1 MDKYVVSAF
10 VEQPKAQGIDFG
22 EKIEINGVKIIPQ
35 NEGKI
40 KFSVELEGSDDQQVL
55 DDARRRIESIVYA
68 LTLEFGTPFKLGEA
82 WIESKVSV
90 SGKQKKIM
98 VCERVALKYSVEV
111 KIRPGA
117 EHLARISKLA
127 TKLEHISSER
137 RNLLSRIFKWFY
149 RALIDEDPVDRFIQ
163 LYIALEVI
171 GEFKYP
177 QETFTQRVKK
187 VLTDFCD
194 SDIAKEVVGLRGALL
209 HSGTRDKEVMTYIPH
224 MANAIL
230 SCAKEIVNIRN
241 KARI

>member
-1 MDKYVVSAF
+1 MDKYVVSVF

-22 EKIEINGVKIIPQ
+22 EKIEINGVEIIPQ

-55 DDARRRIESIVYA
+55 ENAKKRIESIVYA
-68 LTLEFGTPFKLGEA
+68 LTLEFGIPFKLEEA
-82 WIESKVSV
+82 RIESKVSV
-90 SGKQKKIM
+90 SEKQKKISLY
-98 VCERVALKYSVEV
+98 EHITLKDSVEV
-111 KIRPGA
+111 RIRPGA
-117 EHLARISKLA
+117 ERLARISKLA
-127 TKLEHISSER
+127 TKLEHIPSER

-171 GEFKYP
+171 GESKYP

-187 VLTDFCD
+187 VLTEFCN
-194 SDIAKEVVGLRGALL
+194 SDIAKKVVKLRGTLL
-209 HSGTRDKEVMTYIPH
+209 HSGTRDKEVMRYIPH

-230 SCAKEIVNIRN
+230 SCAREIVNISE
-241 KARI
+241 KA